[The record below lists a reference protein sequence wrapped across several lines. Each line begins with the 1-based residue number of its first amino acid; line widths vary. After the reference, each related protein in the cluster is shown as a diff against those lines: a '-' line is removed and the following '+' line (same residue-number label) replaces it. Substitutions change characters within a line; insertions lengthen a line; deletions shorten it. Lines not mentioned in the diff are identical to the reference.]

1 MSIFTRKVQT
11 QNKDLQN
18 LSKAELLRRRKKD
31 FRKRKMY
38 FFSGLFSIFLTLCIG
53 FFWISYF
60 HVKKVVVTGTETLES
75 QTVEQFVIKHIT
87 GNTLFVL
94 PKKNVFLID
103 KKSLSDTLKK
113 EFSRIDTLKIRKHFR
128 SIDISIQERKPQA
141 LWCTDLHKEIPCYFV
156 HSDGT
161 IFEEAG
167 RFSNPLFFVFYTK
180 IADSTTPIGSK
191 VLTRDKFM
199 RVEQITTTMLEHGVR
214 MYGYKKESDSEEI
227 FYVSPLYYNK
237 ESAEVKTRVDQS
249 DAVIVSNLLTALK
262 SQVLAGEKDKHFS
275 NTEYIDLRFD
285 GKVFFKL
292 KSNVRTVED
301 KKYEF

>member
-1 MSIFTRKVQT
+1 MSIFTRKIQT

-31 FRKRKMY
+31 FQKRKVY
-38 FFSGLFSIFLTLCIG
+38 FFSGLFSIFLALCIG

-75 QTVEQFVIKHIT
+75 QTVEQFVVKQLM

-94 PKKNVFLID
+94 PKKNVFLVD
-103 KKSLSDTLKK
+103 KTELSILLQK
-113 EFSRIDTLKIRKHFR
+113 EFSRIDTLKIKKHFS

-180 IADSTTPIGSK
+180 LVDSPSPIGAK
-191 VLTRDKFM
+191 VLPKDTFT
-199 RVEQITTTMLEHGVR
+199 RVERIAKTMLDQGVR
-214 MYGYKKESDSEEI
+214 IYGYKKEIDSEEL
-227 FYVSPLYYNK
+227 FYVSPLYYSA

-249 DAVIVSNLLTALK
+249 DVVIVSNLVTALK
-262 SQVLAGEKDKHFS
+262 SQALADEKDKRFS

-292 KSNVRTVED
+292 KSNIRTIED